1 MTLVVKCIILL
12 CIEHIHGPT
21 LSTILPFNYQ
31 PRSYVILS
39 MTHFTDKKNEVQSD
53 KLTSSRPYCY
63 ELVKVSWTSSQFWV
77 YMFIITLSCLQAG
90 RRTNKQTNK
99 YSLNKLQESKKCI
112 SEKYERK
119 QITHKKIYGFTK
131 KALVFVYLLSDEFTV
146 SKKNLKTERKRS
158 CM

>member
-12 CIEHIHGPT
+12 CIEHIHSPT

-90 RRTNKQTNK
+90 RQTNKQTNTPLINSRK
-99 YSLNKLQESKKCI
+99 ARSASQKNMKENKSHTQ
-112 SEKYERK
+112 
-119 QITHKKIYGFTK
+119 KIYGFTK